1 MTYTEDELGKI
12 ETVLDR
18 LVKFR
23 LPRIMDIKQRVDEGG
38 ILNEFEIEF
47 LEEAMGDA
55 EQNKPFVDHHPE
67 FQQLFSRLVHL
78 YDEITKK
85 ALENEPQS
93 G

>member
-23 LPRIMDIKQRVDEGG
+23 LPRIMDIKQRVDAGET
-38 ILNEFEIEF
+38 LNEFEIVF
-47 LEEAMGDA
+47 LEEALEDA
-55 EQNKPFVDHHPE
+55 ERNKQFVDHHPE
-67 FQQLFSRLVHL
+67 FQNQETQYL
-78 YDEITKK
+78 
-85 ALENEPQS
+85 S